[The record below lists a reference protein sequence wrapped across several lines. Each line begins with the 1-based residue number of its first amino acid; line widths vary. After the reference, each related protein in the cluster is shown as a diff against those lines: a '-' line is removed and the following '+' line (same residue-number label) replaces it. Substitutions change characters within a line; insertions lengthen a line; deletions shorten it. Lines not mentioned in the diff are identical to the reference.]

1 MEKLYGDLIEE
12 TITKSYSYPDIKNH
26 NTFNSKEFK
35 KTKHFKSLVK
45 GLFEILDKHDQI
57 SPAKIKSLESH
68 GIINLI
74 GYTLDEF
81 QALIKNNT
89 SSSNVIQ
96 EYEKLTQMF
105 LHLIYIC
112 KLQYGVTITLNKARN
127 INYIYLT
134 LYNSHLLKPS
144 PARRGNKN
152 LGKLDN
158 YNHKKDPEI
167 YLKAESEFFR
177 LTTAV
182 FLYNFFPLTMGDIS
196 KISSSRPFM
205 SSAVNKPHRPKKEN
219 PFEPKHKPKPK
230 A

>member
-1 MEKLYGDLIEE
+1 MEKLYSDLIEE
-12 TITKSYSYPDIKNH
+12 TITKPYSYPDIKNH
-26 NTFNSKEFK
+26 NTFNSKEYN

-45 GLFEILDKHDQI
+45 GLFEILDKHDQT

-144 PARRGNKN
+144 PTLRGNKN

-167 YLKAESEFFR
+167 YLKAQSEFFR
-177 LTTAV
+177 LTTAG
-182 FLYNFFPLTMGDIS
+182 FLYLFFPHTMGDIS
-196 KISSSRPFM
+196 KIS
-205 SSAVNKPHRPKKEN
+205 AVNKPPRPKKMN

>member
-1 MEKLYGDLIEE
+1 MENRHTEINEE
-12 TITKSYSYPDIKNH
+12 TEKKTYSYTEIKNH

-35 KTKHFKSLVK
+35 KTRLFKSLVK
-45 GLFEILDKHDQI
+45 RLFDVLDKHDQI
-57 SPAKIKSLESH
+57 SPAKIMSLESH

-89 SSSNVIQ
+89 NNSGVIQ
-96 EYEKLTQMF
+96 EYEKLINMF

-112 KLQYGVTITLNKARN
+112 KMQYGVTITLNKARN

-134 LYNSHLLKPS
+134 LYNDHLLKPS
-144 PARRGNKN
+144 PTKRGNKN
-152 LGKLDN
+152 LGKLDD

-182 FLYNFFPLTMGDIS
+182 FSYNFFPQ
-196 KISSSRPFM
+196 SRKEIRKNLAYRPLM
-205 SSAVNKPHRPKKEN
+205 PPTVNKPAKPKRRN

>member
-26 NTFNSKEFK
+26 NTFNSEEFN
-35 KTKHFKSLVK
+35 KTKHFKPLVK
-45 GLFEILDKHDQI
+45 GLFAILDKHDQT

-144 PARRGNKN
+144 PTLRGNKN

-177 LTTAV
+177 LTTAG
-182 FLYNFFPLTMGDIS
+182 FLYLFFPHTMGDIS
-196 KISSSRPFM
+196 KISASRPFM
-205 SSAVNKPHRPKKEN
+205 SSAVNKPLRPKKEN

>member
-1 MEKLYGDLIEE
+1 MEKLYSDLIEE
-12 TITKSYSYPDIKNH
+12 TITKPYSYPDIKNH
-26 NTFNSKEFK
+26 NTFNSKEYQ

-45 GLFEILDKHDQI
+45 SLFEILDKHDQT

-96 EYEKLTQMF
+96 EYEKLTRMF

-144 PARRGNKN
+144 PTLRGNKN

-182 FLYNFFPLTMGDIS
+182 FLYHFFPLTMGDIS
-196 KISSSRPFM
+196 KIS
-205 SSAVNKPHRPKKEN
+205 AVNKPPRPKKMN